1 MQGVYWRRSW
11 GSRREGEGKEERVKE
26 KQAGIRLEVGG
37 DRHSIPSKRTRTWT
51 RTRTRTQKM
60 EWDEAPFI
68 GEGWGGMRRPC
79 VLLGLQRYSLF
90 HAYHGWWDSFLLLS
104 PFRSCAARPSASPMS
119 RRPCVSEPR
128 WVVREDEMGRR
139 RRMRGRRG
147 RRER

>member
-68 GEGWGGMRRPC
+68 GEGGDATALC
-79 VLLGLQRYSLF
+79 ASGLAAIF
-90 HAYHGWWDSFLLLS
+90 TLS
-104 PFRSCAARPSASPMS
+104 RLP
-119 RRPCVSEPR
+119 
-128 WVVREDEMGRR
+128 WVVGLFLAAVPIQI
-139 RRMRGRRG
+139 MRSEAIRLTHEQEAM
-147 RRER
+147 RERAKVGC